1 MALPYG
7 QAVMTN
13 NGSALMA
20 KAIAGQ
26 CSIEFVRIAV
36 GDGTY
41 TEEEKTISALLTK
54 TALKNQKNAY
64 PINSVEVA
72 SDYSVKLKALITN
85 QDPVTKEVLVT
96 VGYYMNEIGLFAKE
110 KGADDSTAI
119 LYSIAITS
127 GEQGD
132 YLPPYNGYNP
142 AQIIQEYY
150 AAVDNSEN
158 VTINVSGAALLVED
172 ANKIVDDTT
181 GIVYRLGID
190 NGGLYYEEV

>member
-41 TEEEKTISALLTK
+41 TEEEKAISALLTK

-64 PINSVEVA
+64 PISSVEVA

-119 LYSIAITS
+119 LYSIAVTS

>member
-7 QAVMTN
+7 QAVMTDK
-13 NGSALMA
+13 GTELLA

-26 CSIEFVRIAV
+26 CTLEFVKVVV

-41 TEEEKTISALLTK
+41 TDEEKTIDVLSKATE
-54 TALKNQKNAY
+54 LKQAKNEYAF
-64 PINSVEVA
+64 SGKEVA

-96 VGYYMNEIGLFAKE
+96 VGYYMNEIGIYAKE
-110 KGADDSTAI
+110 HGADDDTAI

-127 GEQGD
+127 GSQGD
-132 YLPPYNGYNP
+132 YMPPFNGYNP

-150 AAVDNSEN
+150 AAVDNSA
-158 VTINVSGAALLVED
+158 TIVINSTGAALLVED

-181 GIVYRLGID
+181 HVVYKLGID
-190 NGGLYYEEV
+190 NGKIYYEEA

>member
-119 LYSIAITS
+119 LYSIAVTS

>member
-64 PINSVEVA
+64 PISSVEVA